1 MQRIRVGILTVSDG
15 VSAGTR
21 EDASGAA
28 IATWADQAG
37 HELVHRAVVRD
48 ETPAIVAAL
57 LRQVD
62 GDSVDVVL
70 TTGGTGFTDRDV
82 TPEATLAVVERLAPG
97 IPEAIRERGAQNTPF
112 AWLSR
117 GVAGIRGHTL
127 IVNLPGSET
136 GVRDGLEVMNAILRH
151 AVQLLRNLETG
162 RHNG

>member
-1 MQRIRVGILTVSDG
+1 MERIRVGILTVSDG

-28 IATWADQAG
+28 IAAWVEQTG
-37 HELVHRAVVRD
+37 HELVRRAVVRD
-48 ETPAIVAAL
+48 DTPAIVAEL
-57 LRQVD
+57 LRLT
-62 GDSVDVVL
+62 GSNSVDVVL

-97 IPEAIRERGAQNTPF
+97 IPEAIRERGARSTPF

-117 GVAGIRGHTL
+117 GVAGIRDRTL
-127 IVNLPGSET
+127 IVNLPGSES
-136 GVRDGLEVMNAILRH
+136 GVRDGLEVLNAILRH